1 MRSSCDKTPL
11 QLFAYI
17 YDVPKQMT
25 VTQLTTAFTDELI
38 ECEVQIVK
46 QPKKP
51 FDSAMVKFQ
60 NSVHLQVAC
69 EKLRHFSVNGCEMR
83 LLPYDPLL
91 TSNKQRSASK
101 KDSALSSVCLED
113 KENENL
119 PDNSNLQCNLCVT
132 NLDPTLLAADL
143 HQIFQMFGEI
153 KSTKVASDPVTK
165 KSKCYGYVWFQTEES
180 CSQALKASENLPY
193 PV

>member
-1 MRSSCDKTPL
+1 MRSSSDKTPL

-25 VTQLTTAFTDELI
+25 TSQLTTAFTDELI
-38 ECEVQIVK
+38 DCEVQLLK

-69 EKLRHFSVNGCEMR
+69 EKLRHFSINGFQMR

-91 TSNKQRSASK
+91 TTQKSKQDAKPCS
-101 KDSALSSVCLED
+101 
-113 KENENL
+113 ENDENL

-132 NLDPTLLAADL
+132 NLDPSLVAADL
-143 HQIFQMFGEI
+143 YQIF
-153 KSTKVASDPVTK
+153 
-165 KSKCYGYVWFQTEES
+165 
-180 CSQALKASENLPY
+180 
-193 PV
+193 